1 MSELAPIKTPFVQQW
16 KRIRYQ
22 LVPVMTLA
30 VAMAATAWLWSHNAS
45 PRSGKG
51 EVFTLKFNAVS
62 HRAGTLV
69 ALPGKPLELFDKV
82 DEGDLIA
89 VFDDRPVLAELA
101 TLQSD
106 VRRLELELPGNQI
119 PMQLSE
125 RSKLSVKIEA
135 LRINALDR
143 KVQVEIDRVEQ
154 ARTQFSPTPAATTRP
169 AAGND
174 SANNVRLSEAAVADL
189 RKQIT
194 AALEQLRTMAVN
206 PADSIENFLAP
217 IRAQVAT
224 HEAKLQ
230 ALVVHVQALR
240 VIAPIAGHVI
250 AIQRRPG
257 QGVQAGEPIAVIAS
271 NTGQQVVTYVRQQQR
286 VTPQYGMTV
295 EIRDRDG
302 SFNRTPLVTTI
313 KHVGPQYE
321 PVPPQQ
327 LADPKVP
334 EWGVP
339 VMIDLPP
346 GVSFPPGK
354 IVDVK
359 FIPSSVVPAP
369 AVGG

>member
-1 MSELAPIKTPFVQQW
+1 LSELAPIKTPFAQQW

-22 LVPVMTLA
+22 LVPVITLA
-30 VAMAATAWLWSHNAS
+30 IAMAGTAWLWSHNAS

-69 ALPGKPLELFDKV
+69 QLPGKPLELFDKV
-82 DEGDLIA
+82 DEGDLVA
-89 VFDDRPVLAELA
+89 LFDDRPVLAELA

-106 VRRLELELPGNQI
+106 VRRLELELPGNQT
-119 PMQLSE
+119 PVQLSE
-125 RSKLSVKIEA
+125 RNKLSVRIES
-135 LRINALDR
+135 LRINVLDR
-143 KVQVEIDRVEQ
+143 KAQIEIDRIEQ
-154 ARTQFSPTPAATTRP
+154 ARTQFAATPTTRP
-169 AAGND
+169 GGDPAKAL
-174 SANNVRLSEAAVADL
+174 RLSEAAVADL
-189 RKQIT
+189 RKQLT
-194 AALEQLRTMAVN
+194 GALEQLRAMAVN

-217 IRAQVAT
+217 IRAQLST
-224 HEAKLQ
+224 HEAKFQ
-230 ALVVHVQALR
+230 TILVHAQSLR

-250 AIQRRPG
+250 AIHRRPG
-257 QGVQAGEPIAVIAS
+257 QGVQAGEQIAVIAS

-327 LADPKVP
+327 LSDPKVP

-346 GVSFPPGK
+346 GVTFPPGK

-359 FIPSSVVPAP
+359 FIPTSVVSAP